1 MKLIIIDLLAYI
13 LPTNYFIFFNNLNSE
28 FIVIKEMGAYK
39 FFIFLVLISVFFLYL
54 IFKNSKKIFN
64 RKNIDIKLNNNLF
77 FVIFIFFNSCFLIYF
92 TYPEYALNPNIFY
105 KPSTEQYIFNLFS
118 YLSLFF
124 ATNVAFYFFTNQL
137 IKNSRISLLVALLWM
152 VSSIHLA
159 NLYPSL
165 LRDYVKVILFYINFM
180 FIIHIL
186 KNKINEKNLH
196 IVFYSLFFMSF
207 SFIFKADLKMLFPVY
222 LYALVVGINLNFK
235 NKVKIISVFL
245 LMGILFIYITSS
257 ALDDRNLQRFG
268 ASLSN
273 ELYDFS
279 SRSSVGP
286 WNDGLF
292 FYNSCAY
299 YSCNMFKT
307 FIITN
312 FYESQLLHVKFFH
325 VLSEVIFM
333 PFKYGLIFEETNIVH
348 KIILYKFSVFS
359 LVYKFKYI
367 YLFILFALLIKTLMR
382 GNYFLLNLLLIF
394 LYLNLIF
401 TLQIQIRHFF
411 FLEGLSL
418 IILIISAIESYK
430 LIKELNEYVKKI

>member
-39 FFIFLVLISVFFLYL
+39 FFIFLVLISVLFLYL

-64 RKNIDIKLNNNLF
+64 RKNINIKLNNNLF
-77 FVIFIFFNSCFLIYF
+77 FVIIIFFNSCFLIYF

-105 KPSTEQYIFNLFS
+105 KSSTGQNIFNLFS

-180 FIIHIL
+180 FIIYIL

-222 LYALVVGINLNFK
+222 LYALVVGMNLNFK

-245 LMGILFIYITSS
+245 LMGILFIYLTSS

-348 KIILYKFSVFS
+348 KIILYKFAVFS

-394 LYLNLIF
+394 LYLNFIF